1 MYLILRS
8 DLNSDTTFPLEILYL
23 HLIIV
28 VQSLGRVRLFVTS
41 WTTAHHTSLSF
52 TIYRSFLK
60 LLSIELA
67 MPSNHLIF
75 CHPLLLLPSIF
86 PSIRVFSNESGL
98 FQWVRSFPMSRLF
111 ASGGQSIGASASVLP
126 MNIQVWCSLGLT
138 SLILLQ
144 SRGLSR
150 VFPITT
156 VRNSLILSLVYG
168 PNLISIHD
176 YWKDHSLLYRLLS
189 AKWCLYLFLNLYW
202 DFIKFAV
209 EMLISPSP
217 SKHKSFPKMDLIL
230 KFK

>member
-1 MYLILRS
+1 MLFSRS
-8 DLNSDTTFPLEILYL
+8 VVSNS
-23 HLIIV
+23 
-28 VQSLGRVRLFVTS
+28 VTS
-41 WTTAHHTSLSF
+41 WTTARHTSLSF

-60 LLSIELA
+60 LLSIELV

-86 PSIRVFSNESGL
+86 SSIRVFSNESGL

-144 SRGLSR
+144 SKGLSR
-150 VFPITT
+150 VFPSTT

-189 AKWCLYLFLNLYW
+189 AKWCLYLF
-202 DFIKFAV
+202 F
-209 EMLISPSP
+209 
-217 SKHKSFPKMDLIL
+217 
-230 KFK
+230 